1 MQSGKYT
8 YSVGV
13 FSKYAEALKHLN
25 TVKKRGF
32 PTAMITAYN
41 NGKSVSTK
49 QAREIEKQ
57 DNSIYRVTIAG
68 YETLPADAITVIRSN
83 TSRDIAKANVNG
95 VMKYVIGPFTGK
107 NQAEALATALMA
119 QNITGVEIEK
129 LENK

>member
-1 MQSGKYT
+1 MMET
-8 YSVGV
+8 I
-13 FSKYAEALKHLN
+13 F
-25 TVKKRGF
+25 F
-32 PTAMITAYN
+32 
-41 NGKSVSTK
+41 
-49 QAREIEKQ
+49 
-57 DNSIYRVTIAG
+57 TIAG